1 VRNCEDYG
9 NNPACAVR
17 DSKDHMSE
25 AALETSP
32 LKSRQPEKITFSFGR
47 NWQRFLD
54 RCLNPERERIARA
67 SITGFLE
74 MDALQGRSFL
84 DVGCGTGLFS
94 LSAYRLEARQIV
106 SIDVDPFSILCCEE
120 LKRRAG
126 NPGHWSVRTGS
137 ILDEQFIARFEQ
149 ADIVYA
155 WGSLHHTGDMWRAI
169 RNTSTLVAKGGLLYL
184 SIYNKVTGRK
194 GSELW
199 LKIKRLYNRSP
210 NAGKRVLEVLYF
222 LRYGVLSQLVAFRNP
237 WTFCRRYTQGRGMN
251 FWIDIRDWLG
261 GYPYEFA
268 SAGEVFLFCTRE
280 LGMQLVNLR
289 TTSTLGV
296 NEFLFRKLD

>member
-1 VRNCEDYG
+1 MNQV
-9 NNPACAVR
+9 
-17 DSKDHMSE
+17 
-25 AALETSP
+25 ALERPSANQG
-32 LKSRQPEKITFSFGR
+32 QPEKITFSFGR
-47 NWQRFLD
+47 NWQRFVD
-54 RCLNPERERIARA
+54 RYLNPERERIARA

-74 MDALQGRSFL
+74 VSDLQGRSFL

-94 LSAYRLEARQIV
+94 LGAYRLGAGRVV
-106 SIDVDPFSILCCEE
+106 SIDVDPFSVRCCEE

-126 NPGHWSVRTGS
+126 NPANWSVMAGS
-137 ILDEQFIARFEQ
+137 ILDEQFAAQFEK

-155 WGSLHHTGDMWRAI
+155 WGSLHHTGQMWKAI
-169 RNTSTLVAKGGLLYL
+169 RNTSNLVETGGLLYL

-199 LKIKRLYNRSP
+199 LKIKRLYNRAP
-210 NAGKRVLEVLYF
+210 NAGKRILEILYF
-222 LRYGVLSQLVAFRNP
+222 VRYGVLSQLVAFQNP
-237 WTFCRRYTQGRGMN
+237 WTFYRRYTQGRGMN

-268 SAGEVFLFCTRE
+268 SAGEVFQFCTRE
-280 LGMQLVNLR
+280 LNLQLVNLR

-296 NEFLFRKLD
+296 NEFLFRKVD

>member
-1 VRNCEDYG
+1 
-9 NNPACAVR
+9 
-17 DSKDHMSE
+17 MSQT
-25 AALETSP
+25 ALGTAM
-32 LKSRQPEKITFSFGR
+32 LKREKLEKSEKITFSFGR

-54 RCLNPERERIARA
+54 RCLNPERERIAIA
-67 SITGFLE
+67 SITDFLE
-74 MDALQGRSFL
+74 IPDLEGRSFL

-94 LSAYRLEARQIV
+94 LSAYRLGARRIV
-106 SIDVDPFSILCCEE
+106 SIDVDPFSIRCCEE
-120 LKRRAG
+120 LKQRAG
-126 NPGHWSVRTGS
+126 NPGQWAVRTGS
-137 ILDEQFIARFEQ
+137 ILDAQFVAQFDK

-169 RNTSTLVAKGGLLYL
+169 RNTSTLVEKDGLLYL

-199 LKIKRLYNRSP
+199 LKIKRLYNHSP
-210 NAGKRVLEVLYF
+210 NAGKRVLETLYF

-237 WTFCRRYTQGRGMN
+237 WTFYRRYTQGRGMN

-268 SAGEVFLFCTRE
+268 PAGEVFRFCTRE
-280 LGMQLVNLR
+280 LGMRLVNLR

-296 NEFLFRKLD
+296 NEFLFRKVD

>member
-1 VRNCEDYG
+1 
-9 NNPACAVR
+9 
-17 DSKDHMSE
+17 MSGTTLQT
-25 AALETSP
+25 ASV
-32 LKSRQPEKITFSFGR
+32 QQGHGEKITFSFGR
-47 NWQRFLD
+47 NWQRFVD
-54 RCLNPERERIARA
+54 RCLNSERERIARA
-67 SITGFLE
+67 SITSFLE
-74 MDALQGRSFL
+74 VSDLQGRSFL

-94 LSAYRLEARQIV
+94 LGAYRLGARRIM
-106 SIDVDPFSILCCEE
+106 SIDVDPFSIRCCEE
-120 LKRRAG
+120 LKQRAG
-126 NPGHWSVRTGS
+126 NPDHWGVQTGS
-137 ILDEQFIARFEQ
+137 ILDEPFIAQFEK

-155 WGSLHHTGDMWRAI
+155 WGSLHHTGEMWRAI
-169 RNTSTLVAKGGLLYL
+169 RNTSTLVERGGLLYL

-210 NAGKRVLEVLYF
+210 NAGKRLLEVLYF
-222 LRYGVLSQLVAFRNP
+222 LRYGVLSQMASFRNP

-296 NEFLFRKLD
+296 NEFLFRRMD